1 MFLKKLLIL
10 LVCAGI
16 VISFSCAGI
25 EKGKDFATGIISHEV
40 DEKLFSQVPDEKK
53 DAINPLLDTV
63 QDAKDRLEL
72 SKALVNKKEAEL
84 DLEKANKDLAK
95 IQLEIREAELNL
107 EKMRAVQSVG
117 LGDPKKVNQQ
127 VAKLEA
133 KVYKLKGEEAKQ
145 KAKIENAKLVVI
157 ETQQKIDNLKTK
169 TQKETTEIE
178 TKKEDIETKT
188 EK

>member
-1 MFLKKLLIL
+1 MFLKKLSIL

-16 VISFSCAGI
+16 IISFSCAGI
-25 EKGKDFATGIISHEV
+25 EKGKDFATGIIPSEV

-63 QDAKDRLEL
+63 KNAEDHLEL
-72 SKALVNKKEAEL
+72 AKTLVNEKEAEL
-84 DLEKANKDLAK
+84 DLEKAKKDLAK
-95 IQLEIREAELNL
+95 IQLQISEAELNS
-107 EKMRAVQSVG
+107 EKMRAVQSEG

-145 KAKIENAKLVVI
+145 KAKVENAKLVVK
-157 ETQQKIDNLKTK
+157 ETQEKIENLETK

-188 EK
+188 KK